1 MNVEQTTTY
10 HLEGLCCAEEEQL
23 IRKKLGGLHGIG
35 EIKCNLI
42 SRTLTVHY
50 MCSQDEIARSLKEIG
65 FAPRIHQTLEEP
77 KTSWQRH
84 NQLFFAI
91 LSGLLL
97 ATGFLFSTLGLD
109 PTLVVIVFILSMMS
123 GGWRIAIKALK
134 AGKHFSLDMNFLM
147 VIATLGAAAIGK
159 WEEGASVIFLFS
171 VSHILERFSMDRSR
185 KAIQSLMSLSPVMAI
200 VKSRKGEQLIR
211 VEEISVGEELI
222 IKPGERIPLDGVV
235 TAGES
240 TVNQAPITGESA
252 PVRKIP
258 RDSVYAG
265 SLNERGTLEMKV
277 SKKYYD
283 TTLARIVRIVE
294 EAHTERAPIQHFA
307 DRFARIYTPMV
318 IGLALVLAVGAPL
331 ILHASFSLWFYRALV
346 LLVIACPCAL
356 VISTPVTIL
365 SGLSN
370 AARHGILVKGG
381 RYLEQIGSVSVV
393 AFDKTGTLTEGI
405 PRVTDVIPLDSLS
418 REQILQLTAAIEEK
432 SEHHLASAI
441 IQKASEEQT
450 IRESI
455 AYQHFEALTG
465 RGVRA
470 GINGITYIVGNHTLI
485 EEMGI
490 CSPKIE
496 RILCQLESEGKTT
509 IILGTQHK
517 SLGIIAI
524 TDEVRRESSTIT
536 QQLHAQGVKK
546 TIMLTGDNE
555 GTAQAIAAQT
565 RIDEYVAG
573 IMPEEK
579 VSRVKMLIDRYGS
592 VAMVGDGINDAPA
605 LAVSTVGIAMG
616 TAGADITLETADVVL
631 MSDDLSKLPTLM
643 TISKQTLSLI
653 KQNIVIALCT
663 KLVFLLLGVA
673 GLATLWMAVLADDG
687 ATLLVI
693 LNGLRALRKP
703 AS

>member
-1 MNVEQTTTY
+1 
-10 HLEGLCCAEEEQL
+10 
-23 IRKKLGGLHGIG
+23 
-35 EIKCNLI
+35 
-42 SRTLTVHY
+42 
-50 MCSQDEIARSLKEIG
+50 
-65 FAPRIHQTLEEP
+65 
-77 KTSWQRH
+77 
-84 NQLFFAI
+84 
-91 LSGLLL
+91 
-97 ATGFLFSTLGLD
+97 
-109 PTLVVIVFILSMMS
+109 
-123 GGWRIAIKALK
+123 
-134 AGKHFSLDMNFLM
+134 
-147 VIATLGAAAIGK
+147 
-159 WEEGASVIFLFS
+159 
-171 VSHILERFSMDRSR
+171 
-185 KAIQSLMSLSPVMAI
+185 
-200 VKSRKGEQLIR
+200 
-211 VEEISVGEELI
+211 
-222 IKPGERIPLDGVV
+222 
-235 TAGES
+235 
-240 TVNQAPITGESA
+240 
-252 PVRKIP
+252 
-258 RDSVYAG
+258 
-265 SLNERGTLEMKV
+265 
-277 SKKYYD
+277 
-283 TTLARIVRIVE
+283 
-294 EAHTERAPIQHFA
+294 
-307 DRFARIYTPMV
+307 
-318 IGLALVLAVGAPL
+318 
-331 ILHASFSLWFYRALV
+331 
-346 LLVIACPCAL
+346 
-356 VISTPVTIL
+356 
-365 SGLSN
+365 
-370 AARHGILVKGG
+370 
-381 RYLEQIGSVSVV
+381 
-393 AFDKTGTLTEGI
+393 
-405 PRVTDVIPLDSLS
+405 
-418 REQILQLTAAIEEK
+418 
-432 SEHHLASAI
+432 
-441 IQKASEEQT
+441 EQT